1 MSAGFVRSLAAGLL
15 AFASAGCGVFGG
27 VRVETLDVSSQ
38 KPSNVALY
46 VEVTDQGE
54 SVTNLEAKN
63 FKIYENEELLSSKQT
78 GKRLLPTEDFT
89 DQRILV
95 LVDVS
100 GNPSREQKEIYAKA
114 AEAFV

>member
-1 MSAGFVRSLAAGLL
+1 MSSGFVRFLAAVLL
-15 AFASAGCGVFGG
+15 ALATAGCGVFGG
-27 VRVETLDVSSQ
+27 VRVETLEVSRQ

-46 VEVTDQGE
+46 VAVTDQGE

-63 FKIYENEELLSSKQT
+63 FKIYENEELLSPKQT
-78 GKRLLPTEDFT
+78 GKRLLPTADFT

-100 GNPSREQKEIYAKA
+100 GSPSR
-114 AEAFV
+114 